1 MQTPQQLVPSC
12 QRSGVLSNLEKYCQ
26 TLKMS
31 LVNTVLGGWRPLVF
45 VSSHCMKQGVSV
57 LTLVV
62 SLYAEIESSF

>member
-1 MQTPQQLVPSC
+1 MQTPQQLAPSC

-26 TLKMS
+26 MLKMS

-45 VSSHCMKQGVSV
+45 VSSHCMKQGGSV